1 MLHNF
6 RLRTPKGTP
15 KGSSDLWSHP
25 VLLLRKK
32 RGKKPGMR
40 GTYFRSGPFPEL
52 RIPKGTP
59 KGSSDLWSHPVLLL
73 RKKRGKKPG
82 MRRTYF
88 RYGTLPERA
97 SSGHVTDVTSGHVTD
112 FTSGHVTSGS
122 TSQHLRKYDLSC
134 THILLTSLC
143 DFWVW
148 RVTIENFVQIFRIFL
163 VL

>member
-1 MLHNF
+1 VLHNF

-97 SSGHVTDVTSGHVTD
+97 SSGHVTVTSGQKAPLGRIWRN
-112 FTSGHVTSGS
+112 FR
-122 TSQHLRKYDLSC
+122 LRMRRIY
-134 THILLTSLC
+134 
-143 DFWVW
+143 
-148 RVTIENFVQIFRIFL
+148 FRIWSFP
-163 VL
+163 VT

>member
-1 MLHNF
+1 MAQLSVAHAQNI
-6 RLRTPKGTP
+6 LP
-15 KGSSDLWSHP
+15 DM
-25 VLLLRKK
+25 VI
-32 RGKKPGMR
+32 
-40 GTYFRSGPFPEL
+40 SGHV
-52 RIPKGTP
+52 T
-59 KGSSDLWSHPVLLL
+59 DV
-73 RKKRGKKPG
+73 
-82 MRRTYF
+82 T
-88 RYGTLPERA
+88 
-97 SSGHVTDVTSGHVTD
+97 SGHVTDVTSGHVTD